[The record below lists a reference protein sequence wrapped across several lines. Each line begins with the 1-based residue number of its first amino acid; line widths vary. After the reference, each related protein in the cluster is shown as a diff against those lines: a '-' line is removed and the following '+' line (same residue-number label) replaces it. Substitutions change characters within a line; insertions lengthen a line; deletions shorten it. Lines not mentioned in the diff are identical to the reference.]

1 MQNIDAMPAMLHAV
15 FISQRLIPAQVPM
28 QWLPLQCSGGGVH
41 QKNKCELRL
50 CSYEVIPFGPPP
62 CNINNNYCMDILCK
76 WFVVNQYTQ
85 CVPWNPS

>member
-28 QWLPLQCSGGGVH
+28 AGCRCSAVHGGGVH
-41 QKNKCELRL
+41 QKNTCELRL
-50 CSYEVIPFGPPP
+50 CSFAFGPPP
-62 CNINNNYCMDILCK
+62 CNINNYCMDILCK

-85 CVPWNPS
+85 CLPWNPS